1 MGRNLALQVDKV
13 NQNFVVQSFIT
24 PPESSMTM
32 TTQAFSS
39 RPVKKSMRY
48 NFCPLVARLITFG
61 GTMILTLIAAYQMY
75 LALPL
80 TFSEAAVWG
89 LDDPAS
95 VVLLW
100 ISLICFSVTFGCVA
114 LTAVSALVGSVAGQD
129 RSFAKPETP
138 LKGKT
143 VLLMPVFNENATA
156 FCASLLAMAQD
167 LQELGETEHFEIFI
181 LSDSDRLDYLS
192 KEVTAVKL
200 LIEKLSG
207 TMPVWYRR
215 RKKNAGRKAGNIRD
229 FITQWGKRYDY
240 MIVLDADSLI
250 QGETLT
256 TLAQEMDADSDLGI
270 LQTLPRLIGGQTVYS
285 RLQQFANSVYGS
297 VFAKG
302 LNAWQ
307 GDDGNYWG
315 HNAII
320 RVKAF
325 AESAGLPVL
334 SGSPPF
340 GGEIRSHD
348 FVEAALM
355 NRIGWKVRMLTDP
368 KGSWETCPPT
378 LLDAASRDRRWAQ
391 GNVQHLAVLRVD
403 GLSWSS
409 RLHMVL
415 GFMNYL
421 TSSLW
426 LTTILIGLIISPWVL
441 AQNSGETVFSG
452 DGLLPVSQIFG
463 STRML
468 VIFCVTIGLLML
480 PKLLGLIAGMRKHH
494 FRPVRDRLLM
504 LISALVEQA
513 FSILYSP
520 IIMFLHTRYLW
531 EIFCGKDSG
540 WPTQERCGRPVAA
553 LALLQC
559 HSSQTIAGI
568 LMTAYLAFLA
578 SPLTYWILPVTIGL
592 MLSMPLS
599 LLSGSKMLGNKLR
612 NIGLLLTREEE
623 SIPRTIFRYNENVK
637 IFTSVAS
644 CS

>member
-1 MGRNLALQVDKV
+1 M
-13 NQNFVVQSFIT
+13 NQNFVAQSFIT

-39 RPVKKSMRY
+39 RPIKRKMY
-48 NFCPLVARLITFG
+48 HNFCPLAARLLTFG
-61 GTMILTLIAAYQMY
+61 GTITLTFIAAYQMY
-75 LALPL
+75 LVLPL
-80 TFSEAAVWG
+80 TFSEAAMWG
-89 LDDPAS
+89 LDDPATI
-95 VVLLW
+95 VLLW

-129 RSFAKPETP
+129 RSFAKPGRP

-156 FCASLLAMAQD
+156 FCSSLLAMAQD
-167 LQELGETEHFEIFI
+167 LQEMGETEHFEIFI
-181 LSDSDRLDYLS
+181 LSDSDHLDYLS
-192 KEVTAVKL
+192 KEVKAVKL
-200 LIEKLSG
+200 LIEKLRG
-207 TMPVWYRR
+207 IIPVWYRR
-215 RKKNAGRKAGNIRD
+215 RKKNSARKAGNIRD
-229 FITQWGKRYDY
+229 FISQWGRRYDY

-256 TLAQEMDADSDLGI
+256 ALAREMDADSDLGI
-270 LQTLPRLIGGQTVYS
+270 LQTLPRLVGGQTLYS
-285 RLQQFANSVYGS
+285 RLQQFTNSVYGS

-320 RVKAF
+320 RVRAF

-355 NRIGWKVRMLTDP
+355 NRSGWKVRMLTDP

-378 LLDAASRDRRWAQ
+378 LLDTASRDRRWAQ
-391 GNVQHLAVLRVD
+391 GNVQHLAVLRDID
-403 GLSWSS
+403 GLSWLS
-409 RLHMVL
+409 RLHMIL

-426 LTTILIGLIISPWVL
+426 LTTILIGLIISPQVL
-441 AQNSGETVFSG
+441 TVHSGEIVFSK
-452 DGLLPVSQIFG
+452 DGLLPVSQVFG
-463 STRML
+463 STRMI
-468 VIFCVTIGLLML
+468 VMFFVTIGLLML

-494 FRPVRDRLLM
+494 FRPVRDRFLM
-504 LISALVEQA
+504 LVSALVEQA

-531 EIFCGKDSG
+531 EIFCGKDFG
-540 WPTQERCGRPVAA
+540 WPTQERSGRPVAA
-553 LALLQC
+553 SKLLKC
-559 HSSQTIAGI
+559 HSFQTIAGF

-592 MLSMPLS
+592 MLSAPLS
-599 LLSGSKMLGNKLR
+599 LLSGSKMLGRKLR
-612 NIGLLLTREEE
+612 NIGLLLTQEEK
-623 SIPRTIFRYNENVK
+623 SIPRTIFRYNENIK
-637 IFTSVAS
+637 IFAPVAS
-644 CS
+644 CL